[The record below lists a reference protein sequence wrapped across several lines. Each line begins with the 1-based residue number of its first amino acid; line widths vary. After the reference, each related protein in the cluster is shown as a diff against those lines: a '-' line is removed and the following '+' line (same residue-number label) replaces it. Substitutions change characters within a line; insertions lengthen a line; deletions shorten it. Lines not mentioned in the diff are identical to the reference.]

1 MLEKAG
7 CQVRAMGSQGPALF
21 PRLQECPLRV
31 YPLGWAGISDL

>member
-21 PRLQECPLRV
+21 PRLQGGQESVTFR
-31 YPLGWAGISDL
+31 